1 MRARRSRRGFR
12 PIVVPLRPRPRW
24 SEAVDG
30 QRVGVPQAE
39 GLSRLAVRSWRVV
52 HHGSGRGDSGP
63 VPRLLATPSGTN
75 SKTPPRC
82 SMHSMWSSSGLAPME
97 ETRRRVQQE
106 QLGHRGR
113 KHDPL
118 YRIRNTLPCQSRA
131 AQRPSTRAERG
142 RSAGRDPN
150 FEVTLA
156 WRCYQQLRSA
166 YHTKASPKGR
176 AIAVKIIDIPH
187 LPNPPDRPAG
197 PHPALKDQFLLSAPP
212 GRVTAAPKPSTASS
226 KSTAASHAY
235 SPISTTTL
243 LGMILAAG
251 CLTHPNLR

>member
-1 MRARRSRRGFR
+1 M
-12 PIVVPLRPRPRW
+12 VPRRPRPRW

-63 VPRLLATPSGTN
+63 VPRLLQRHRG
-75 SKTPPRC
+75 R
-82 SMHSMWSSSGLAPME
+82 
-97 ETRRRVQQE
+97 TRRRHRGARCIPCGQARAHPDGEAPPPVQQE

-118 YRIRNTLPCQSRA
+118 YRIRNTLPSQSRA

-176 AIAVKIIDIPH
+176 TIAVKVIDEFHTCLIPQIA
-187 LPNPPDRPAG
+187 R
-197 PHPALKDQFLLSAPP
+197 
-212 GRVTAAPKPSTASS
+212 
-226 KSTAASHAY
+226 
-235 SPISTTTL
+235 
-243 LGMILAAG
+243 
-251 CLTHPNLR
+251 